1 MKAFRNVK
9 IRMKINFLLT
19 FVGIA
24 GGLVTYFYFTSIY
37 RETKIE
43 ALADKARAVILSA
56 EAAREYTTDQSKHNV
71 FKDSIE
77 SIEDFLYTVPIFS
90 AMQVA
95 KKKSEELGFTLK
107 VPKKQPRNPDNQP
120 DEYELKILEEFE
132 KGNLKEFWE
141 LDEKLNKIRFF
152 RPVVLTEDCLKCHG
166 DPNKSFE
173 YWGRTDGKDITGTRM
188 ENWKEGEVHGAFEVI
203 MNMNDKAID
212 DEITQKSLIIAGL
225 SGAVTILIILIGTFT
240 SNEVYQ
246 SIKNLKSQIGDIV
259 DNIKKGNLNVRGD
272 KNQVSIDFEEVVEST
287 NYLIDEF
294 VKPIYVTS
302 DYVDKISD
310 GKFPEQIKEEYY
322 GEFNK
327 IKSGLNNLIS
337 ANEYIV
343 TSFNKLS
350 GGDLTLHMNKR
361 SEEDILLENM
371 NDFIESLTKVISNI
385 VLSVETISS
394 QSTEMSANA
403 ENLSKDTQK
412 QTAQTE
418 EIASAIEEMS
428 RTVND
433 NANSAKQTADMAKE
447 NKEISSEGYK
457 IVNQSVEKMKEIA
470 DIVKSSASNIENL
483 GHRSNEI
490 GEIISV
496 IDDIAD
502 QTNLLA
508 LNAAIEAARAGE
520 QGRGFAVVAD
530 EVRKL
535 AERTTEATKEI
546 AKMIN
551 SIQDETQKAVTVM
564 QSGSDEVEKGIVLA
578 DNAGNALEQVLK
590 SSERLMEMISDI
602 VIASREQATT
612 SEQMAKNVNEISRI
626 ISDSS
631 IKIDEI
637 AEASESLTERM
648 YDLNNVVNMFKVKSD
663 GFNSN
668 SDKNANISNKI
679 SSGNAGKRLLN

>member
-1 MKAFRNVK
+1 MKAFRNIK
-9 IRMKINFLLT
+9 IRMKINFLLS

-56 EAAREYTTDQSKHNV
+56 EAAREYAAEQSKHNI

-77 SIEDFLYTVPIFS
+77 SLEDFLFTVPIYS
-90 AMQVA
+90 AMEVA
-95 KKKSEELGFTLK
+95 KNKATELGFKLK

-120 DEYELKILEEFE
+120 DEYELKILEKFE
-132 KGNLKEFWE
+132 KGELKEYWE
-141 LDEKLNKIRFF
+141 LDKEINKIRFF

-166 DPNKSFE
+166 DPNKSEE
-173 YWGRTDGKDITGTRM
+173 YWGRTDGKDVTGVRM
-188 ENWKEGEVHGAFEVI
+188 EGWKAGEVHGAFEVI
-203 MNMNDKAID
+203 MNMNDKEID
-212 DEITQKSLIIAGL
+212 DEITQKSLIIAGV

-240 SNEVYQ
+240 SNEVYK
-246 SIKNLKSQIGDIV
+246 SIQNLKGQITDIV
-259 DNIKKGNLNVRGD
+259 KNVKNGNLNVRGD
-272 KNQVSIDFEEVVEST
+272 KDQVTIDFEEVVENT
-287 NYLIDEF
+287 NQLIEEF
-294 VKPIYVTS
+294 VKPIYITS
-302 DYVDKISD
+302 NYVDEISE
-310 GKFPEQIKEEYY
+310 GKFPSLIQEDYY

-327 IKSGLNNLIS
+327 IKSSLNNLIS
-337 ANEYIV
+337 TNEYIV

-350 GGDLTLHMNKR
+350 GGDLTIKMNKR
-361 SEEDILLENM
+361 SQEDMLLENM
-371 NDFIESLTKVISNI
+371 NDFIESLTKVITNI
-385 VLSVETISS
+385 MLSVETISS

-433 NANSAKQTADMAKE
+433 NANSASLTSEMAKE
-447 NKEISSEGYK
+447 NKEISSEGYQ
-457 IVNQSVEKMKEIA
+457 IVNQSVDKMKEIA
-470 DIVKSSASNIENL
+470 NIVKSSASNIQNL
-483 GHRSNEI
+483 GERSNEI

-564 QSGSDEVEKGIVLA
+564 QSGSEEVEKGILLA
-578 DNAGNALEQVLK
+578 DQAGNALEKVLN

-648 YDLNNVVNMFKVKSD
+648 YDLNNVVNMFKIKSD
-663 GFNSN
+663 GFSGHSHNSSKGNKLN
-668 SDKNANISNKI
+668 S
-679 SSGNAGKRLLN
+679 GKADSRLLN